1 MVRYEIETASSLEPR
16 ILNSIALE
24 VKEILSLENYF
35 EAKITGHQKTKLVN
49 FAKLIFNVR
58 VICSMMHVFLAS

>member
-24 VKEILSLENYF
+24 VKEISSLENDF

-49 FAKLIFNVR
+49 FAKPIFNVR